1 MKRRIRHLLSKNL
14 LLALLLLFAANVVMG
29 TVMAIHSQKTYMKLI
44 ELRMLDISN
53 TAADMLNGD
62 EMELLTAEDENTQP
76 YQNALNTLKIF
87 QDNIELKYIYAIN
100 LEPDNSFSFSV
111 DPAIADPG
119 EFGSPVVTTDAL
131 KIAASGISAVDKH
144 PYEDAWG
151 KFYSSY
157 SPVFDS
163 DHHVAAIVAVDFDA
177 DMINDEIFRHILIIL
192 VILVVIMILGILFA
206 LSISFKSRQRSAKL
220 KQEMAEIQN
229 EFNDLDKIMLKSSL
243 TKLKTVSDDNRRTL
257 LQTLA
262 SGETYGKEED
272 EISGIGNDLHSV
284 QETLKRYIR
293 WLNEQTFID
302 PMTGVNNKSAYQVA
316 IRNLNQMIEE
326 HNTKFTVAFFDINE
340 LKSINTRYGFE
351 VGDELMLATADALK
365 NAFTQKHVYRVASDE
380 FIVILEDKSS
390 EETQILFDTFEGQ
403 LSEFNHAHPKL
414 PNLTVASGMC
424 GYIPNE
430 TPNYRQVFIRAE
442 AAMRQNKAAFY
453 EKRNPKPAED

>member
-1 MKRRIRHLLSKNL
+1 MKTLRRSTTTKNL
-14 LLALLLLFAANVVMG
+14 VLALLLLLVANIAMG
-29 TVMAIHSQKTYMKLI
+29 AIMANHGRRMVKKSTDQ
-44 ELRMLDISN
+44 RMLDIAN
-53 TAADMLNGD
+53 TAADMLDGD
-62 EMELLTAEDENTQP
+62 ALEAITNKDIGSKEYEDAF
-76 YQNALNTLKIF
+76 YILKKF
-87 QDNIELKYIYAIN
+87 YDNIELSYIYAVRPM
-100 LEPDNSFSFSV
+100 PDGSFIFVIDPDDNDPADYGEGIVVTSALQQAAAGTPSV
-111 DPAIADPG
+111 DSKPH
-119 EFGSPVVTTDAL
+119 TD
-131 KIAASGISAVDKH
+131 S
-144 PYEDAWG
+144 WG
-151 KFYSSY
+151 RFYSAYAPIFNSQGN
-157 SPVFDS
+157 VIG
-163 DHHVAAIVAVDFDA
+163 IVGVDFDA
-177 DMINDEIFRHILIIL
+177 DLVDKEILKHVII
-192 VILVVIMILGILFA
+192 IACICAVIMLIGILFA
-206 LSISFKSRQRSAKL
+206 LYISYKSRQRSAIL
-220 KQEMAEIQN
+220 KQEMAEIKNGFN
-229 EFNDLDKIMLKSSL
+229 ELDKIMLKSSL

-272 EISGIGNDLHSV
+272 EISGIGNDLHSI

-380 FIVILEDKSS
+380 FIVILEDKSP

-403 LSEFNHAHPKL
+403 LTEFNQAHSKL

-453 EKRNPKPAED
+453 EKRNPKPAEV